1 MTGITS
7 PQSTPVENVD
17 RAGRVYSYYKKFG
30 AIPLKQPSK
39 PDKFFGRDNISKQLK
54 QTSSSR
60 EEKELMKSNAMEIIN
75 NLLNALEASKMEA
88 KNVKEKNIKAT
99 VSSFLKNKN
108 TSIDKLKK
116 YYNTLF

>member
-1 MTGITS
+1 M
-7 PQSTPVENVD
+7 
-17 RAGRVYSYYKKFG
+17 YKK
-30 AIPLKQPSK
+30 I
-39 PDKFFGRDNISKQLK
+39 DNINKQLK

-75 NLLNALEASKMEA
+75 NLLNALEASKMKA

>member
-1 MTGITS
+1 
-7 PQSTPVENVD
+7 
-17 RAGRVYSYYKKFG
+17 
-30 AIPLKQPSK
+30 
-39 PDKFFGRDNISKQLK
+39 
-54 QTSSSR
+54 
-60 EEKELMKSNAMEIIN
+60 MEIIN